1 MKLESFNGEG
11 GSYRVLYKSEYDSS
25 SGPWR
30 NATVDNPK
38 SRFYI
43 LDKLEAYTRYTV
55 QVISVN
61 IKYQSQRSNEAS
73 SQTIEYGK

>member
-1 MKLESFNGEG
+1 M
-11 GSYRVLYKSEYDSS
+11 LYKSEYDSA